1 MKLVKALLLI
11 LAFLVLA
18 AAAAYWWAGRGLM
31 DLDAA
36 ERARLKDKGLAHEF
50 AALSEGTVHYRLEG
64 PENGPVVVLVHGF
77 STPSFVWNAHVA
89 PLKDAGFR
97 VLTFDN
103 YGRGFSDRPD
113 GPYNAERT
121 DRLLTELLTHL
132 EIGTKVHLVGY
143 SMGGAVVALHAA
155 RHPERV
161 RSVTLIAPAG
171 VAPLPT
177 NAQLDTLRLPLLG
190 DWLVRVFDKKIFYDR
205 LAEEAE
211 AGFAQDFARQMR
223 YHGYPE
229 ALLSTLR
236 HYPLIEGAPGA
247 YETLGESGLPVLSIW
262 AEADETVPFAH
273 ADDIRKLVPQG
284 EVVTFPD
291 YRHALTYT
299 HAADVNAAL
308 LKHLEANSVRITPGG
323 AAGKPRGP
331 KARLDPR
338 ECDCHVHP
346 AGVATEA
353 PEL

>member
-1 MKLVKALLLI
+1 MKLVKALILI

-18 AAAAYWWAGRGLM
+18 AAATYWWAGRGLM

-36 ERARLKDKGLAHEF
+36 ERTRLQEDGLAHDF
-50 AALSEGTVHYRLEG
+50 AHLSEGAVHYRFEG

-89 PLKDAGFR
+89 PLKEAGFR

-103 YGRGFSDRPD
+103 YGRGFSARPD
-113 GPYNAERT
+113 GPYDAERT
-121 DRLLTELLTHL
+121 DRLLTDLLTKL

-143 SMGGAVVALHAA
+143 SMGGAAVALHAA
-155 RHPERV
+155 RHKERV

-177 NAQLDTLRLPLLG
+177 NVQIDTLRLPLLG
-190 DWLVRVFDKKIFYDR
+190 DWLVRVFDKEIFYDR

-211 AGFAQDFARQMR
+211 AGFAQNFARQMR
-223 YHGYPE
+223 YRGYPE

-236 HYPLIEGAPGA
+236 HYPLIEGVPGA
-247 YETLGESGLPVLSIW
+247 YEMLGESGLPVLSIW
-262 AEADETVPFAH
+262 GEKDETVPFSH
-273 ADDIRKLVPQG
+273 AAEIRKLVPEG
-284 EVVTFPD
+284 KIIAFPAYHHD
-291 YRHALTYT
+291 LAYT
-299 HAADVNAAL
+299 HAPELNAAV
-308 LKHLEANSVRITPGG
+308 LKHIEAHSVRITPGG

-338 ECDCHVHP
+338 ECDCDVGP

-353 PEL
+353 SEL